1 MIAIDMLKIRTKW
14 TGDNMKYAGEEITTK
29 DIEELYCQI
38 NSLENAL
45 LVERARAILTFDSSI
60 RQDMYDNWRD
70 ADDEVKD
77 EQLDQA
83 RRELELEGTIQ
94 SVEEY
99 GEFQVFDNGKWVVH

>member
-1 MIAIDMLKIRTKW
+1 
-14 TGDNMKYAGEEITTK
+14 MKYAGEEITTK

-45 LVERARAILTFDSSI
+45 LVERARAILTFDSSM
-60 RQDMYDNWRD
+60 RQDMYDNWRGV
-70 ADDEVKD
+70 DDEVKD

-83 RRELELEGTIQ
+83 RRELELEGTIR

>member
-1 MIAIDMLKIRTKW
+1 
-14 TGDNMKYAGEEITTK
+14 MKYAGEEITTK

-60 RQDMYDNWRD
+60 RQDMYDNWRGV
-70 ADDEVKD
+70 DDEVKD

-83 RRELELEGTIQ
+83 RRELELEGTIR

-99 GEFQVFDNGKWVVH
+99 GEFQVFDNDKWVVH

>member
-1 MIAIDMLKIRTKW
+1 
-14 TGDNMKYAGEEITTK
+14 MKYAGEEITTK

-83 RRELELEGTIQ
+83 RRELELEGTIR

>member
-1 MIAIDMLKIRTKW
+1 
-14 TGDNMKYAGEEITTK
+14 MKYAGEEITTK

-45 LVERARAILTFDSSI
+45 LVERARAILTFDSLM
-60 RQDMYDNWRD
+60 RQDMYDNWRGV
-70 ADDEVKD
+70 DDEVKD

-83 RRELELEGTIQ
+83 RRELELEGTIR

-99 GEFQVFDNGKWVVH
+99 GEFQVFDNDKWVVH